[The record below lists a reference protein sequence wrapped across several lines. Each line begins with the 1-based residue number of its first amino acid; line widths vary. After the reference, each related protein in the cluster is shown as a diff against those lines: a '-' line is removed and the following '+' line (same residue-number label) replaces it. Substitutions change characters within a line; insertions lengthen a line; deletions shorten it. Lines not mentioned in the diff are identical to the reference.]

1 MNRIVV
7 SNDMLFTCKSS
18 LGDTLSLHKQS
29 YSDGTCFYMLKDDSG
44 NMKAEHGNSSLLKL
58 IRQLKH
64 EIKVAG
70 PCKNRNDKINII
82 HKEVVRWKENIIRSM
97 EGII

>member
-29 YSDGTCFYMLKDDSG
+29 YSDGTCFYMLRDNSG

-58 IRQLKH
+58 VRQFKH
-64 EIKVAG
+64 EIKIDG
-70 PCKNRNDKINII
+70 SCKSRNEKINII
-82 HKEVVRWKENIIRSM
+82 HKEVVKWK
-97 EGII
+97 EGIIRNMEGVI

>member
-29 YSDGTCFYMLKDDSG
+29 YSDGTCFYMLKDNSDK
-44 NMKAEHGNSSLLKL
+44 MKAEHGNSSLKKL

-64 EIKVAG
+64 EIKVSG

-82 HKEVVRWKENIIRSM
+82 HKEVFRWKETFI
-97 EGII
+97 